1 VSEDYLTRLEGQL
14 AQLTLAGAHL
24 DAPGHRRQA
33 LEHAVRRAAAVVALS
48 LVLAAMLVI
57 EFPGS
62 ASGRAHR
69 GADHPGWVA
78 LSAIAPAPTGRL
90 A

>member
-1 VSEDYLTRLEGQL
+1 VSEDYLSRLEGQL

-24 DAPGHRRQA
+24 DAPGHRRHA
-33 LEHAVRRAAAVVALS
+33 LEHGVRRAAAVIALS

-62 ASGRAHR
+62 ASGRA
-69 GADHPGWVA
+69 GGGTDQPGWAA
-78 LSAIAPAPTGRL
+78 LSATAPAPTERL
-90 A
+90 G